1 MDNNINSGLYI
12 ILFILTIIVGIGL
25 YYKHLDIKKEEEEK
39 KKMKEGLS
47 LGKSISRMFK
57 VILTFPKRIAN
68 IGKGLGNIFKGIGL
82 SYWGILKGTS
92 LGFKDIVLLV
102 YYASYF
108 IFTYTIC
115 TVQYIKNIPKCIF
128 YYIVDIF
135 FQLIYLPVRL
145 VLFCVWLI
153 FRDVYKIESR
163 IWKLIYKLDIMIYDL
178 KYELDHTTMEILKN
192 KVEDFKKMDYY
203 FYSAEI
209 YKNHKNESILIV
221 FTTDTMYLM
230 DLSRR
235 EIKIA
240 LNYKYIKNV
249 NLEAAD
255 RIRIF
260 FNKDINNVIL
270 I

>member
-178 KYELDHTTMEILKN
+178 TGFRITRWPKNIRDQCYNCKRLKIS
-192 KVEDFKKMDYY
+192 VLMKKGKD
-203 FYSAEI
+203 I
-209 YKNHKNESILIV
+209 YKDFFV
-221 FTTDTMYLM
+221 
-230 DLSRR
+230 
-235 EIKIA
+235 KIPKMM
-240 LNYKYIKNV
+240 LKGV
-249 NLEAAD
+249 NTVDKGGKQLLGG
-255 RIRIF
+255 F
-260 FNKDINNVIL
+260 F
-270 I
+270 